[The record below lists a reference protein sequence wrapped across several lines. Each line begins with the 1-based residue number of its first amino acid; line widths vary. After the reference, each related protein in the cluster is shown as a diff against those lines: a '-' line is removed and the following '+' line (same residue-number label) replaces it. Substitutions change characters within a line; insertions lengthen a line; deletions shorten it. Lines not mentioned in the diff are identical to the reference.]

1 MESENRSLRRQV
13 VDLQCDNTYM
23 RKITEMQDEII
34 SLKQQIIDLK
44 NENTRLSQLVS
55 KSSKNKTE
63 NSDQVSESSSDEEY
77 YTADEGPDNIDR
89 LCQYCKQSFKYP
101 SVLRRHLKLK
111 NKCGKQYSKCFK

>member
-1 MESENRSLRRQV
+1 MESENRRLRRQV

-44 NENTRLSQLVS
+44 NENIRLSHLVS
-55 KSSKNKTE
+55 KTSKNKTS
-63 NSDQVSESSSDEEY
+63 NQNNESSSDEEY

-89 LCQYCKQSFKYP
+89 ICQYCKQSFKYP

-111 NKCGKQYSKCFK
+111 NKCGNQYSKCFK